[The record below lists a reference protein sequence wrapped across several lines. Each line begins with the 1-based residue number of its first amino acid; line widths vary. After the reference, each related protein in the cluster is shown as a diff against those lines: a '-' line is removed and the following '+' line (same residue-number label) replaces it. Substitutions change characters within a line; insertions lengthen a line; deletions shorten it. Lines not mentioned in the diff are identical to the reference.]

1 MNYLRDLKDNFSF
14 ILNKNG
20 MPSFIYQPKIVVK
33 KFKQNRKEIEDYF
46 TREYAKNFETISTLI
61 FLAFKNW
68 NALAKVDKKAE
79 S

>member
-46 TREYAKNFETISTLI
+46 TREYAKNYLDNCENNLI
-61 FLAFKNW
+61 NLNYF
-68 NALAKVDKKAE
+68 VQ
-79 S
+79 